1 MLRKF
6 CIFLVVWAILWTL
19 VGSLYIG
26 RVGVSALFKDRKYTF
41 TLTRE
46 GLTSSIREVAKLVV
60 LEVQRE
66 YEVQDTVSP
75 IFKGPLMVGGR
86 KTVLKFV
93 VTFRL
98 AFDVSRIRPQD
109 VSLTSSGDTLKVEVV
124 LPEPEVM
131 VSVDRWWV
139 VSEEVG
145 IFGTPM
151 RSYEASP
158 VFDYIRNVARSR
170 MKEELSG
177 WYSELSGRIEK
188 VMGRLLTSL
197 LGRPV
202 RFKVKGFRV
211 IPQETK

>member
-1 MLRKF
+1 MT
-6 CIFLVVWAILWTL
+6 VWAVIWTL
-19 VGSLYIG
+19 IGGLYIG
-26 RVGVSALFKDRKYTF
+26 RIGILALFRDRRLTF
-41 TLTRE
+41 SLTKE
-46 GLTSSIREVAKLVV
+46 GLTRSIREVAKLVV

-75 IFKGPLMVGGR
+75 ILSGPVKLGGR

-98 AFDVSRIRPQD
+98 AFDVSKIRPRD
-109 VSLTSSGDTLKVEVV
+109 VSLSSDGDTVSVEVI

-158 VFDYIRNVARSR
+158 VFSYIKGIARKR
-170 MKEELSG
+170 MKEELPS
-177 WYSELSGRIEK
+177 WSSKLSERMEK
-188 VMGRLLTSL
+188 VMGNLLTAM
-197 LGRPV
+197 LGKPV

-211 IPQETK
+211 VPESPR

>member
-1 MLRKF
+1 LT
-6 CIFLVVWAILWTL
+6 VWAVIWTL
-19 VGSLYIG
+19 IGGLYIG
-26 RVGVSALFKDRKYTF
+26 RIGILALFRDRRLTF
-41 TLTRE
+41 SLTKE
-46 GLTSSIREVAKLVV
+46 GLTRSIREVAKLVV

-75 IFKGPLMVGGR
+75 ILSGPVKLGGR

-98 AFDVSRIRPQD
+98 AFDVSKIRPRD
-109 VSLTSSGDTLKVEVV
+109 VSLSSDGDTVSVEVI

-158 VFDYIRNVARSR
+158 VFSYIKGIARKR
-170 MKEELSG
+170 MKEELPS
-177 WYSELSGRIEK
+177 WSSKLSERMEK
-188 VMGRLLTSL
+188 VMGNLLTAM
-197 LGRPV
+197 LGKPV

-211 IPQETK
+211 VPEGPR

>member
-1 MLRKF
+1 MT
-6 CIFLVVWAILWTL
+6 VWAVIWTL
-19 VGSLYIG
+19 IGGLYIG
-26 RVGVSALFKDRKYTF
+26 RIGILALFRDRRLTF
-41 TLTRE
+41 SLTKE
-46 GLTSSIREVAKLVV
+46 GLTRSIREVAKLVV

-75 IFKGPLMVGGR
+75 ILSGPVKLGGR

-98 AFDVSRIRPQD
+98 AFDVSKIRPRD
-109 VSLTSSGDTLKVEVV
+109 VSLSSDGDTVSVEVI

-158 VFDYIRNVARSR
+158 VFSYIKGIARKR
-170 MKEELSG
+170 MKEELPS
-177 WYSELSGRIEK
+177 WSSKLSERMEK
-188 VMGRLLTSL
+188 VMGNLLTAM
-197 LGRPV
+197 LGKPV

-211 IPQETK
+211 VPEGPR

>member
-1 MLRKF
+1 MWA
-6 CIFLVVWAILWTL
+6 VVWTL
-19 VGSLYIG
+19 IGGLFIG
-26 RVGVSALFKDRKYTF
+26 RVGIGALFRDRRLTFNLTKDG
-41 TLTRE
+41 LTR
-46 GLTSSIREVAKLVV
+46 SIREVAKLVV
-60 LEVQRE
+60 LEVRRE

-75 IFKGPLMVGGR
+75 VLSGPVRLGGR

-98 AFDVSRIRPQD
+98 AFDVSKIRPQD
-109 VSLTSSGDTLKVEVV
+109 VSLSTAGDTVLVEVV
-124 LPEPEVM
+124 LPEPEVI

-158 VFDYIRNVARSR
+158 VFNYIKGIARRR
-170 MKEELSG
+170 MKEELPSWG
-177 WYSELSGRIEK
+177 SELSERMERI
-188 VMGRLLTSL
+188 MGDLLAAM
-197 LGRPV
+197 LGKPV

-211 IPQETK
+211 VPGGP